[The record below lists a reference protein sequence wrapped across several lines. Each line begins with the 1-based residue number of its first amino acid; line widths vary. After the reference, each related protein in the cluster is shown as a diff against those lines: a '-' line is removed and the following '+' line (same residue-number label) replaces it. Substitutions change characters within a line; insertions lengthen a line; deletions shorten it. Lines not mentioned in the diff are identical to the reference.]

1 MQRQTRLALIGI
13 EEWAK
18 GETVIDLESGIS
30 VQGMANLLA
39 WWEQRAFFLLLYRA
53 WHVELP

>member
-18 GETVIDLESGIS
+18 GETIIDLESGI
-30 VQGMANLLA
+30 N
-39 WWEQRAFFLLLYRA
+39 
-53 WHVELP
+53 